1 MGSRAYNQPGGYRMS
16 DEAGKPPTAEAMA
29 SWFRAGVKGDGRY
42 VGTHRWATPST
53 VRIGFHFHSGKGPV
67 VPMQVIFPEH
77 TPEAYRVIVDTE
89 MIKATN
95 RNPSDLLMQN
105 ARSAVEETVADIMR
119 QHLDTRR
126 QS

>member
-1 MGSRAYNQPGGYRMS
+1 
-16 DEAGKPPTAEAMA
+16 
-29 SWFRAGVKGDGRY
+29 
-42 VGTHRWATPST
+42 
-53 VRIGFHFHSGKGPV
+53 